1 MLNLLK
7 IIQFDVLFE
16 FIYDIFLFQNL
27 VLLKRVKYLVLLF
40 DSNLNLPVPI
50 VLYSVHPMQCY
61 SRPAH
66 SSQAGRSSQN
76 ALQCRTASS
85 TCAVQRMPYYSA
97 YLLVVPVPV

>member
-7 IIQFDVLFE
+7 IIQIDVLFE

-61 SRPAH
+61 SRPISRRPAAAH
-66 SSQAGRSSQN
+66 RTHCSV
-76 ALQCRTASS
+76 ALRL
-85 TCAVQRMPYYSA
+85 QRARCNGCLITLPICW
-97 YLLVVPVPV
+97 